1 MKIEKLQYF
10 IDLYE
15 NRSYTKT
22 AQKNYISQTSVTQFI
37 NSLEAEFNV
46 CLFDRSI
53 LPIQPTDAGTLLYNE
68 AKVLLQQYRH
78 MEDVTAAYNA
88 GMSMTVRI
96 CYTSDFD
103 LQLLLPFMVQFKK
116 KYPKIPL
123 EFCCTTF
130 KEITTCL
137 AACKCDATIATYC
150 NTENKSSDT
159 IKNITL
165 YRGKFEALVGKNHD
179 LYKRDCIT
187 KDELYHYPLV
197 IMSKDII
204 GDNYERILHNTKL
217 DGYYPNIQKTVGD
230 AQTQLLSIIT
240 DDYIGFAPD
249 NYSFEQYEGYLRKIP
264 ITGSSHFFCLD
275 LQYAADKNPSME
287 ILSKELERYL
297 KKQ

>member
-1 MKIEKLQYF
+1 MKIEKLPYF

-15 NRSYTKT
+15 SRSYTKT

-37 NSLEAEFNV
+37 NSLEDEFNV

-53 LPIQPTDAGTLLYNE
+53 LPIQPTEAGTIFYNE
-68 AKVLLQQYRH
+68 AKILLQQYRH
-78 MEDVTAAYNA
+78 MEDVTTSYNA

-96 CYTSDFD
+96 CYTSAFD

-116 KYPKIPL
+116 RHPKIPL
-123 EFCCTTF
+123 EFYCATF
-130 KEITTCL
+130 KEITSCL

-179 LYKRDCIT
+179 LYNQDCIT
-187 KDELYHYPLV
+187 KQELYHYPLI
-197 IMSKDII
+197 IMSKDVI

-217 DGYYPNIQKTVGD
+217 DGYYPNIQKTVED
-230 AQTQLLSIIT
+230 AQTQLLNIIT
-240 DDYIGFAPD
+240 DDYIGFVPD
-249 NYSFEQYEGYLRKIP
+249 NYFFQEYEGYLRKIP
-264 ITGSSHFFCLD
+264 IVDSNHGFSLD
-275 LQYAADKNPSME
+275 LQYAVDRNPSME
-287 ILSKELERYL
+287 ILAKELERYL
-297 KKQ
+297 KMQ